1 MNLRKRKNFA
11 MEIDG
16 FFFSRHFFDRSSKKK
31 KNNYVSFFV

>member
-1 MNLRKRKNFA
+1 MNLWKRKNFA

-31 KNNYVSFFV
+31 KNYVSFFV